1 MYYWEEIR
9 KDSLDVS
16 LVHLNGE
23 KSLNSNHKLYAL
35 VFYCCHNKLVKCSS
49 IGQSSSISLQFCENC
64 QKPEYRMVSLLRV
77 SQGQSQGGVQAELL
91 FESFGEG
98 TASKLIWF
106 ADYMGLL
113 QLWDW
118 GSHSLASRSHLPFSS
133 CFPHGPF
140 ATMMGHV
147 HHRFESLQLL
157 CSISLIPILEFSAFK
172 AFYDLVRSTQI
183 IQDHFCIF
191 KFKNRNPIWK
201 ASSAMECNIVTCS

>member
-91 FESFGEG
+91 FESFGKELLP
-98 TASKLIWF
+98 SSF
-106 ADYMGLL
+106 GLL
-113 QLWDW
+113 TTWVYCNCGTEVLI
-118 GSHSLASRSHLPFSS
+118 
-133 CFPHGPF
+133 
-140 ATMMGHV
+140 
-147 HHRFESLQLL
+147 LL
-157 CSISLIPILEFSAFK
+157 LLE
-172 AFYDLVRSTQI
+172 
-183 IQDHFCIF
+183 
-191 KFKNRNPIWK
+191 
-201 ASSAMECNIVTCS
+201 VTCLSPHAFHVVHLQQ